1 MNFTDKIIALEDE
14 ARKFILSKV
23 KDGEKLELISKEE
36 LDNVEDDEILWD
48 LPNVEF
54 NNKYNELV
62 TYAIIAINRED
73 ESLDLYGYAL
83 GEYLGDTYIFTP
95 YQLTA
100 NQLCFLADYL
110 K

>member
-1 MNFTDKIIALEDE
+1 MNFTDKVIAIEDE
-14 ARKFILSKV
+14 ARKYILSKV
-23 KDGEKLELISKEE
+23 KDGETLELISKEE
-36 LDNVEDDEILWD
+36 LDNIEDDEILWD

-54 NNKYNELV
+54 NNKYNELI
-62 TYAIIAINRED
+62 TYAIIAINREG

-83 GEYLGDTYIFTP
+83 GEYLGDSYIFTP
-95 YQLTA
+95 YELTA

>member
-1 MNFTDKIIALEDE
+1 MNFTDKVIALEDD
-14 ARKFILSKV
+14 ARKYILSKV

-36 LDNVEDDEILWD
+36 LDNVEDDEILWE

-54 NNKYNELV
+54 NNKYNELI
-62 TYAIIAINRED
+62 TYAIIGIDREG

-83 GEYLGDTYIFTP
+83 GDYLGDSYIFTP
-95 YQLTA
+95 YELTA